1 MKYRLITGAA
11 LGSLVGLP
19 YLAILYAGQQIARLP
34 LVPVDLFEW
43 LTRLLPGGV
52 VTLGLEGMI
61 NLLHALQL
69 GPTSILGKAAE
80 FALAYLVTLFTL
92 AGFGALYAV
101 TLERLEVSWPV
112 RCVLTGFVLAGL
124 ASLLANW
131 GGWGKTGPVVGAGW
145 NLITSLGWGL
155 TLAWSIDHVLP
166 ALIGEQD
173 AGRRRAL
180 GQLTFGSLALT
191 ALAIGLGRWLGQRAQ
206 PLPVVREIGTPTPS
220 EPPPTPPPTQAGFSP
235 APGTRPEITPI
246 DDFYRVDINLLPP
259 GQEDLA
265 QATDNLTKRL
275 LAQGGETDLPAS
287 SYILEIGGLV
297 DKPLAL
303 DLTAIK
309 SFPKVE
315 QYATLACISN
325 PVGGDL
331 ISTTL
336 FQGIRLKDVLER
348 AGLQA
353 AAIDLQF
360 TCVDGYTESLPIASA
375 LDPRTLLCYAMG
387 NQPLSQKHG
396 APIRLYTPDRFGMK
410 NPKWIIKIEAVA
422 DDYHGYWEQRGW
434 SEQAWI
440 QTTSV
445 IDSLQTDGSH
455 RTQVGGIA
463 FAGAR
468 GVERVELRVDSDEWL
483 PAEVNRPLSPLTWVL
498 WRAILDIPPGEHEVT
513 VRAVDGQGEVQTVE
527 RSGTHPDGA
536 TGLHSESILTPLP

>member
-1 MKYRLITGAA
+1 MKQRLITGAA

-19 YLAILYAGQQIARLP
+19 YLAIVYAGQQIDRLP

-43 LTRLLPGGV
+43 LTRLLPGRV

-80 FALAYLVTLFTL
+80 FALAYLVTLLSL
-92 AGFGALYAV
+92 AGFGALYGA
-101 TLERLEVSWPV
+101 TFERLKVSWPV
-112 RCVLTGFVLAGL
+112 RGVLTGFVLAVL

-131 GGWGKTGPVVGAGW
+131 GGWGKSGPVIGAGW
-145 NLITSLGWGL
+145 ILITTLGWGL
-155 TLAWSIDHVLP
+155 VLAWSIDRVLP
-166 ALIGEQD
+166 TLAGEQD

-180 GQLTFGSLALT
+180 GQLTLGSLAFT
-191 ALAIGLGRWLGQRAQ
+191 ALAIGLGRWLGQRDQ
-206 PLPVVREIGTPTPS
+206 PLPIVQEISTPTPTA
-220 EPPPTPPPTQAGFSP
+220 PPPTPPPTQAGFSLI
-235 APGTRPEITPI
+235 PGTRPEITPI

-265 QATDNLTKRL
+265 EAADNLTKRL
-275 LAQGGETDLPAS
+275 LAQGGETDLPAA
-287 SYILEIGGLV
+287 SYVLEIGGLV
-297 DKPLAL
+297 NQSLTL
-303 DLTAIK
+303 DLAAIRA
-309 SFPKVE
+309 FPQVE

-336 FQGIRLKDVLER
+336 FQGIRLKDVLAR

-353 AAIDLQF
+353 AAVDIRF
-360 TCVDGYTESLPIASA
+360 TCVDGYTESLPVESA

-387 NQPLSQKHG
+387 NHPLSQEHG

-422 DDYHGYWEQRGW
+422 EDYHGYWEQRGW
-434 SEQAWI
+434 SEQAWV

-445 IDSLQTDGSH
+445 IDTLQTDGSH

-468 GVERVELRVDSDEWL
+468 GIERVELRVDSDEWL

-513 VRAVDGQGEVQTVE
+513 VRAVDEQGEVQTVE
-527 RSGTHPDGA
+527 RSGAHPDGA
-536 TGLHSESILTPLP
+536 TGLHSESILIPLP

>member
-19 YLAILYAGQQIARLP
+19 YLAILSAGQQIARLP

-61 NLLHALQL
+61 NLLHALQI
-69 GPTSILGKAAE
+69 GQTSILGKAAE
-80 FALAYLVTLFTL
+80 FALAYLLTLLAL
-92 AGFGALYAV
+92 AGFGALYVV
-101 TLERLEVSWPV
+101 TLDRLKVSWPV
-112 RCVLTGFVLAGL
+112 RGVLAGFVLAGL
-124 ASLLANW
+124 ASLLTNW

-145 NLITSLGWGL
+145 NLITSLGWSLG
-155 TLAWSIDHVLP
+155 LAWSIDHVLP
-166 ALIGEQD
+166 ALMGDQD

-191 ALAIGLGRWLGQRAQ
+191 ALAISLGRWLSQRAQ

-220 EPPPTPPPTQAGFSP
+220 EPAPTPPPTQAGFSP

-265 QATDNLTKRL
+265 EATDNLTKRL

-309 SFPKVE
+309 SFPQVE

-348 AGLQA
+348 AGLQV
-353 AAIDLQF
+353 AAIDIQF
-360 TCVDGYTESLPIASA
+360 TCVDGYTESLPVASA

-396 APIRLYTPDRFGMK
+396 APIRLYTPNRFGMK

-422 DDYHGYWEQRGW
+422 EDYHGYWEQRGW

-445 IDSLQTDGSH
+445 IDTLQTDGSH

-483 PAEVNRPLSPLTWVL
+483 PAEVNRPLSPLSWVL

-513 VRAVDGQGEVQTVE
+513 VRAVDGQGEVQTVA
-527 RSGTHPDGA
+527 RSGAHPDGA
-536 TGLHSESILTPLP
+536 TGLHSESILIPLP